1 MYNVLLT
8 QRALKDLDALEK
20 QVRIRIIKKLK
31 EYASKPIRDTRKL
44 ESPKIGTYRFRVGD
58 YRVVFDI
65 EVFDIDGENLVV
77 LRAGHRKTIYR

>member
-1 MYNVLLT
+1 MYKVLLT

-31 EYASKPIRDTRKL
+31 EYASKPLRDTRKL

-58 YRVVFDI
+58 YRV
-65 EVFDIDGENLVV
+65 FDIDGENLVV

>member
-1 MYNVLLT
+1 MYKVLLT

-20 QVRIRIIKKLK
+20 HDRVRIIKKLK
-31 EYASKPIRDTRKL
+31 EYASKPLRDMRKL

-58 YRVVFDI
+58 FRV
-65 EVFDIDGENLVV
+65 VFDIDGENLVV